1 VVFANEELDDLVI
14 LRANGTPTYHFSV
27 VIDDADMQISHVMR
41 GDDHLNNTPR
51 HINMIEALG
60 YPRPI
65 YAHLPMILG
74 EDGARLSKRHG
85 AVNVL
90 DYQQQGYLPDA
101 LLNYLVR
108 LGWAHGDQEIFSR
121 DEMIALFD
129 LKEVNASASRFDMEK
144 LTWLNQQYIM
154 QTPAAEL
161 EAGVKNQLH
170 ALGLDPDNGPPL
182 DRVIEAYR
190 ERAVTLQEL
199 AQSSAYLFADFAALD
214 ARAAKKHLRP
224 VIKNPLREV
233 NAALSELP
241 VWEASEIQRSIQAIA
256 EKHELGFGKL
266 GQPVRVAVTG
276 GAVSPPIDVTVE
288 LVGRERTR
296 TRIEAA
302 LAYIEQREASA

>member
-1 VVFANEELDDLVI
+1 VI

-27 VIDDADMQISHVMR
+27 VIDDADMKISHVMR

-74 EDGARLSKRHG
+74 EDGTRLSKRHG

-90 DYQQQGYLPDA
+90 DYQRQGYLPDA

-108 LGWAHGDQEIFSR
+108 LGWAHGDQEIFTR

-161 EAGVKNQLH
+161 ETGVKNQLKT
-170 ALGLDPDNGPPL
+170 LGLDPDNGPPL

-190 ERAVTLQEL
+190 ERAVTLREL

-214 ARAAKKHLRP
+214 SRAAKKHLRP
-224 VIKNPLREV
+224 VIKNPLRDV
-233 NAALSELP
+233 NAALAELT
-241 VWEASEIQRSIQAIA
+241 VWEAPEIQKSIEAVA

-276 GAVSPPIDVTVE
+276 GPVSPPIDVTVE